1 MSNDADLREE
11 IIVEVHQG
19 HEHELY
25 KEQNILDRRMLM
37 YPAYHAALD
46 ALSGIIKS
54 TSDWYAKHDE
64 KNNRCKHKDMALY
77 GYANNII
84 AFCANRGQG
93 KTSAMLS
100 FTSTLGFR
108 KHGYM
113 AKLWTS
119 ENEKE
124 LHNYIGDC
132 KFFVLPP
139 IDPTMLR
146 EQSNVI
152 GLILTNL
159 LEEIET
165 LWEMPKRSKL
175 TLDDGKPFEAK
186 KYQILR
192 AFQDCISGLRMEGK
206 EASERKTDFDN
217 FAQSNDVFALK
228 NNIHEIILSLFELL
242 DWKYKESFLVVQLDD
257 TDMHMD
263 RAYETV
269 EIVRKYLCIPN
280 VLVVMATELSQLR
293 SLVNLHYRERVSY
306 KSGSDV
312 GFDYDYISAKY
323 IDKLIPVPQA
333 VHLPTLKSQRDLGRK
348 LKLVVV
354 EDEKMNDDND
364 YRKSAGEDGHE
375 SGEDENEIQ
384 RKIFKLIYDKTG
396 LVFVRH
402 ESYMHEIMPSS
413 LRGYM
418 HLYRLLYRMETPV
431 KASIPEFGK
440 MDIPLCKQRL
450 ERITQKLQNLSQ
462 FEDYFLNEWIPSR
475 VLEQENRKKVLALRD
490 VSSGRLSQYITR
502 YSLDHSQSVRCAS
515 GKKTSFTVD
524 FCGGTAIT
532 INHYAD
538 TGHDESTDRDSGV
551 YATYLNELSRY
562 LKAECLTSEQYNFV
576 FAIGTFVSIQL
587 HKNSMIDEI
596 ETLQKWIKEGKI
608 AGMIK
613 FEHLTKMI
621 EGDECTGLDRM
632 RKAMKMEAEEEKKR
646 GFDKGALAQG
656 LLELLNTKS
665 VIASLFQDG
674 EGFPA
679 EDPRFI
685 RFQIALVYY
694 CCNWDVLYQ
703 IYDNVNK
710 YKDSNEAARVDDF
723 VDEIADYLEKEKN
736 AIGGRDGT
744 RDRFKNLLKKALE
757 DPSSDEE
764 KKPEA

>member
-1 MSNDADLREE
+1 MSNDADLREV

-64 KNNRCKHKDMALY
+64 KNKRCKHKDMALY

-84 AFCANRGQG
+84 AFCGNRGQG

-108 KHGYM
+108 KYGYM

-124 LHNYIGDC
+124 LHNYIGNC

-159 LEEIET
+159 LKEIET
-165 LWEMPKRSKL
+165 LWETPKRSKL
-175 TLDDGKPFEAK
+175 ILDDGKPFEAK

-206 EASERKTDFDN
+206 ETSERKTDFDS

-228 NNIHEIILSLFELL
+228 NNIHEIILNLFELL
-242 DWKYKESFLVVQLDD
+242 DWEKKESFLVVQLDD

-269 EIVRKYLCIPN
+269 EFVRKYLCIPN
-280 VLVVMATELSQLR
+280 VAVVMATELSQLR
-293 SLVNLHYRERVSY
+293 SLVNLRYRDKVSY
-306 KSGSDV
+306 TAGTDV
-312 GFDYDYISAKY
+312 GFDFDYISAKY

-333 VHLPTLKSQRDLGRK
+333 IHLPTLKSQRDLGK
-348 LKLVVV
+348 ILKLVIVD
-354 EDEKMNDDND
+354 DEKKIDESDNH
-364 YRKSAGEDGHE
+364 KSAEEGRE
-375 SGEDENEIQ
+375 SGEDEDDIQ
-384 RKIFKLIYDKTG
+384 RRIFKLIYDKTG

-418 HLYRLLYRMETPV
+418 HLYRLLYRMKEPV
-431 KASIPEFGK
+431 KASIPEFEK
-440 MDIPLCKQRL
+440 MDIPLCEKRL

-462 FEDYFLNEWIPSR
+462 FEDYFLNEWVPSR
-475 VLEQENRKKVLALRD
+475 ILEEKNREKVLSLRN
-490 VSSGRLSQYITR
+490 VSPGRLSQYIIQHTL
-502 YSLDHSQSVRCAS
+502 STSKCNPCKD
-515 GKKTSFTVD
+515 GKKILHIIEDCRSENQPAPLPKV
-524 FCGGTAIT
+524 
-532 INHYAD
+532 
-538 TGHDESTDRDSGV
+538 SDRDAKQTIHPGLSYG
-551 YATYLNELSRY
+551 AYLNALSKY
-562 LKAECLTSEQYNFV
+562 LSTCLTSEQYNFV
-576 FAIGTFVSIQL
+576 FAIGTYVSIQL
-587 HKNSMIDEI
+587 HKSSMIDEI
-596 ETLQKWIKEGKI
+596 ETLQKWIDDNQVGDTIEFKHLRRMIPEAKENTEF
-608 AGMIK
+608 AGQYRIK
-613 FEHLTKMI
+613 
-621 EGDECTGLDRM
+621 
-632 RKAMKMEAEEEKKR
+632 KAITMETEEEKKR
-646 GFDKGALAQG
+646 GFDKGELAQG
-656 LLELLNTKS
+656 CLELLNDKDRIERLDS
-665 VIASLFQDG
+665 DSGYNPIG
-674 EGFPA
+674 
-679 EDPRFI
+679 
-685 RFQIALVYY
+685 FQIAIVYY

-703 IYDNVNK
+703 IYDNVNQ
-710 YKDSNEAARVDDF
+710 YKKKKNGHIKAFVEEIAEYLKKQKEAVGGRKDTKERFIKLLRDSARVKLPTDKQTIIDDT
-723 VDEIADYLEKEKN
+723 E
-736 AIGGRDGT
+736 
-744 RDRFKNLLKKALE
+744 
-757 DPSSDEE
+757 
-764 KKPEA
+764 